1 MKTLPTL
8 TAGAAAVLAT
18 ALLLAAPLLAQ
29 QENAAPQE
37 KAASTDEPKQDAGEI
52 LERARENLIGL
63 KSVRAKIL
71 ETVSIG
77 NRRFKATGSY
87 LQGTDMRLRLEYT
100 VKAGG
105 AEGALLEVCDGTILW
120 SQQTIGDQTR
130 LTRRD
135 VRQILNA
142 AASGGNVAE
151 NILIAELG
159 LGGLPALLASLERSM
174 TFDEIERQEIDGISF
189 VIIGGTWNDEYRQR
203 FRTSPTSSGSDRL
216 PDLVPDRVKIYFDA
230 ETLFPRR
237 IQYLKERTDTELEH
251 PLVTL
256 DFTDV
261 VLDAPVSESEFQ
273 FEPPDNVYAEDV
285 TNTYIEKLKPSA
297 PATAAPAPVK

>member
-1 MKTLPTL
+1 MKTSPIL
-8 TAGAAAVLAT
+8 TAGAAMILGT
-18 ALLLAAPLLAQ
+18 ALLLAVPLSAQ
-29 QENAAPQE
+29 QQAADPQE
-37 KAASTDEPKQDAGEI
+37 KSPVAEPKQEPGEV

-63 KSVRAKIL
+63 KSVRATIL

-77 NRRFKATGSY
+77 NRRFKATGDY
-87 LQGTDMRLRLEYT
+87 LQGTDMRLRLQYT
-100 VKAGG
+100 VNAGG
-105 AEGALLEVCDGTILW
+105 AEGSLLEVCDGTILW
-120 SQQTIGDQTR
+120 SQQTIGDQTK

-174 TFDEIERQEIDGISF
+174 TFDQADHQEVDGISF
-189 VIIGGTWNDEYRQR
+189 VIIGGTWNNEYRQR
-203 FRTSPTSSGSDRL
+203 FQSSPASSSDRL
-216 PDLVPDRVKIYFDA
+216 PDLVPDGVRIYFDA

-237 IQYLKERTDTELEH
+237 IQYLKTRTDTELEH

-256 DFTDV
+256 DFTNV

-285 TNTYIEKLKPSA
+285 TNKYIEKLKPSA

>member
-1 MKTLPTL
+1 MKTPPIF
-8 TAGAAAVLAT
+8 TACAAAVLGT
-18 ALLLAAPLLAQ
+18 ALLIAAPLVAQ
-29 QENAAPQE
+29 PQDAVPQE
-37 KAASTDEPKQDAGEI
+37 TAEPKQEPRDV

-63 KSVRAKIL
+63 KSVRATIL

-77 NRRFKATGSY
+77 DRRFRATGSY

-100 VKAGG
+100 VKAGS
-105 AEGALLEVCDGTILW
+105 AEGSLLEVCDGTILW
-120 SQQTIGDQTR
+120 SRQTIGDQTR

-174 TFDEIERQEIDGISF
+174 TFDEIERQEIDAISF
-189 VIIGGTWNDEYRQR
+189 VIIGGTWNSEFRQR
-203 FRTSPTSSGSDRL
+203 FQASPASPGSDQL
-216 PDLVPDRVKIYFDA
+216 PDLVPDRVRIYFDA

-237 IQYLKERTDTELEH
+237 IQYLKAPTDTELEH
-251 PLVTL
+251 PLVAL

-261 VLDAPVSESEFQ
+261 ELDAPVSASEFQ

-285 TNTYIEKLKPSA
+285 TNKYIEKLNPAAASSA
-297 PATAAPAPVK
+297 PAPGPAK